1 MDRFSASCH
10 STAYASGMGVEI
22 ETMTARSVA
31 AVRRRMRQPEIATG
45 FREPL
50 DQVWRFVRQHTELQP
65 GLNVFLYHP
74 VPGNPGSMDIDFGV
88 EVAQPFAQDG
98 EVHCVSMPAGRAASM
113 LHVGPY
119 ARLVDTHSAVQRWC
133 AANGHALAGV
143 SWEIYG
149 HWNDDPAKLETRVG
163 YLLK

>member
-1 MDRFSASCH
+1 M
-10 STAYASGMGVEI
+10 VEI
-22 ETMTARSVA
+22 ETVTERPIA
-31 AVRRRMRQPEIATG
+31 AVRQWMRQPEIAAR

-50 DQVWRFVRQHTELQP
+50 DKVWAFVRQRPDLRP
-65 GLNVFLYHP
+65 GLNVFLFHP
-74 VPGNPGSMDIDFGV
+74 VPDTPGIMDIDFGV
-88 EVAQPFAQDG
+88 EVARAFDAEG
-98 EVHCVSMPAGRAASM
+98 EVRCVTMPSGRAASM

-119 ARLVDTHSAVQRWC
+119 EGLVETHAALQGWC

-149 HWNDDPAKLETRVG
+149 HWNDDPAKRETRVG